1 MVVERLKRAQVTDVS
16 VGSQHNSADIETII
30 NEDRWPKAECK
41 VCGESH
47 LCAIMKVVD
56 TLEGGEY
63 KFVESECPN
72 RPGAEK
78 PAE

>member
-1 MVVERLKRAQVTDVS
+1 MVVERMKRSQVTEVT
-16 VGSQHNSADIETII
+16 VGSQHNSEDIETII
-30 NEDRWPKAECK
+30 NEDRWPKVECK

-47 LCAIMKVVD
+47 SCAIMKVVD
-56 TLEGGEY
+56 TLQGGEF
-63 KFVESECPN
+63 KFVEPACPN